1 VSSGLLLVLVVAA
14 AYLAAHVAF
23 EFLARRFT
31 IISGAEYL
39 VLGVLLGP
47 QVSGLIGAGV
57 LDSFGPFMMLAIGW
71 MGAAIGTRLDLA
83 AMLRIRGPFYQV
95 AFIQSV
101 LSLAVVA
108 GLMVLVLAHS
118 LALSYEEVVVPGL
131 VLGCIAA
138 ASSLSGLGVLVRR
151 RLQRR
156 PLVRQLQV
164 ASGMD
169 ACIAIAAFG
178 LLLCIAHPGPP
189 GEVRPPTPTEW
200 AVISVGIGCLGG
212 ALFHLFLAGE
222 RNPDRLFISLTG
234 AITLASGAAA
244 YVRLSPLVPTL
255 LIGAI
260 LVNTTRN
267 RREITGVIETVQRP
281 LYFILL
287 VFAGAAWQPTLRAS
301 VLPILFFF
309 VVRIIAKLGSA
320 RLAAR
325 ASGMM
330 PAIGPDWGRGLL
342 GQGSLATAIALNYWA
357 FDNTLLPNVVFTAAL
372 VSVLLTDVLS
382 ARFIQAAIRRHDEA
396 AGAQVLSDA
405 DLPVGR
411 L

>member
-1 VSSGLLLVLVVAA
+1 MSSGLLLVLVVAA

-23 EFLARRFT
+23 EFLAKRFT
-31 IISGAEYL
+31 IVSGAEYL

-47 QVSGLIGAGV
+47 EVSGLIGAGV

-71 MGAAIGTRLDLA
+71 MGAAIGTRLDLG
-83 AMLRIRGPFYQV
+83 AMLRIRGVFYQV
-95 AFIQSV
+95 AFIQSA

-108 GLMVLVLAHS
+108 GVMVLVLANS
-118 LALSYEEVVVPGL
+118 LALPYEAVLVPGL

-178 LLLCIAHPGPP
+178 LLLCLAHPGPP
-189 GEVRPPTPTEW
+189 GDVRPPTPTEW
-200 AVISVGIGCLGG
+200 AVISIGIGCLGG

-222 RNPDRLFISLTG
+222 RNRDRLFISLTG

-244 YVRLSPLVPTL
+244 YVRLSPLLPTL

-267 RREITGVIETVQRP
+267 RHEITQVIGTVQRP

-287 VFAGAAWQPTLRAS
+287 VFAGAAWQPTTHAS
-301 VLPILFFF
+301 ILAVLLFF
-309 VVRIIAKLGSA
+309 VVRIAGKLGSA
-320 RLAAR
+320 RIAAR
-325 ASGMM
+325 VSGML
-330 PAIGPDWGRGLL
+330 PSIGPDWGRGLL
-342 GQGSLATAIALNYWA
+342 GQGSLAVAIALNYRT
-357 FDNTLLPNVVFTAAL
+357 FDGSLLPNIVFTAAL

-396 AGAQVLSDA
+396 TGAQILSDA